1 VRLNPVT
8 PLLVTTRDLAT
19 TGVVTNPLGFWLAS
33 LVTFVALGLA
43 WLVYRVTMP
52 IIIERMSA

>member
-1 VRLNPVT
+1 MT
-8 PLLVTTRDLAT
+8 PLLVTTRELAT
-19 TGVVTNPLGFWLAS
+19 TGDLSSPLGFWLAS
-33 LVTFVALGLA
+33 GLMFIGLGVS